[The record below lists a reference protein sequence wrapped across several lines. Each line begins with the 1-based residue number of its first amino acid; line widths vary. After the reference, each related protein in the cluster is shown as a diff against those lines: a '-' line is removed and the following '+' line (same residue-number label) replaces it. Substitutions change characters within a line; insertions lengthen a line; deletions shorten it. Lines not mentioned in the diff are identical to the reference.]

1 MIDPGPDLS
10 KHIDDIIDI
19 GDGKIKKIFIT
30 HTHQDH
36 SPGAKTLSK
45 RLNLPIYGCVTEY
58 SQIRDLPIEISHKVE
73 HQSVIA
79 SSDHEIMP
87 FLGSHSAPASEATYC
102 ADDQGKYWE
111 YHTMLFRFQEDEID
125 GGWAS
130 ATRLQAFAFNLGLDI
145 EQFDKCMTTDD
156 HKALVNSNMQIAR
169 NEFGANST
177 PTFMIINTSTGEA
190 EKIVGAHPYST
201 FVSVIDQ
208 ML

>member
-1 MIDPGPDLS
+1 
-10 KHIDDIIDI
+10 
-19 GDGKIKKIFIT
+19 
-30 HTHQDH
+30 
-36 SPGAKTLSK
+36 
-45 RLNLPIYGCVTEY
+45 
-58 SQIRDLPIEISHKVE
+58 
-73 HQSVIA
+73 
-79 SSDHEIMP
+79 
-87 FLGSHSAPASEATYC
+87 
-102 ADDQGKYWE
+102 
-111 YHTMLFRFQEDEID
+111 MLFRFQEDEID

-177 PTFMIINTSTGEA
+177 PTFMIINHSTGEA

-201 FVSVIDQ
+201 FVSVLDQ